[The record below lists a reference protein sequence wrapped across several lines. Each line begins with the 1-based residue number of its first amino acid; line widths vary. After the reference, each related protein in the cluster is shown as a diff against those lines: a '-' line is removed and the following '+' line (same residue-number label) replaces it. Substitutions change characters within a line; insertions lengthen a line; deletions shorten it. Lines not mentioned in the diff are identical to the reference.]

1 MPASWPSWSRRGKA
15 GIGSP
20 PEWSWSPLSRRKHPC
35 WRAPARSFR
44 SSAAAP
50 RSKSFL
56 AAVSSGISARPLA
69 LSPKDAPMKLKS
81 FFFCTLLALAAC
93 KAQKSGPVVA
103 KVGDEKITADELK
116 RRLDETS
123 PFLRARYNTLERK
136 KEFLENLIRNE
147 LLAQEAQRQ
156 GLDKSP
162 SVKEQMKRA
171 MIQELI
177 KKQLDERLSGTDIA
191 EEDLKKFYQAHLDDF
206 VKPERARV
214 FHILL
219 PAKDA
224 RERAEAKKK
233 AAALLKDI
241 DAREKKGE
249 TNAFQTAAIKESK
262 DALSAP
268 LGGDLRFLSKDELT
282 KAYNAELANAAFEL
296 KNPGDK
302 TQPFETPAGVE
313 LVKLQVKTVA
323 MNRSFEEGKEP
334 IRQRMARERRS
345 RDYDEWVKKLRENTK
360 VAIHEQE
367 LEQVQVDAAPSPQ
380 QPAGISSAHS
390 PGLPPVAP
398 VSQSGQKAPPTAASK
413 IGGN

>member
-1 MPASWPSWSRRGKA
+1 MNNRLASVF
-15 GIGSP
+15 
-20 PEWSWSPLSRRKHPC
+20 C
-35 WRAPARSFR
+35 
-44 SSAAAP
+44 
-50 RSKSFL
+50 
-56 AAVSSGISARPLA
+56 AV
-69 LSPKDAPMKLKS
+69 
-81 FFFCTLLALAAC
+81 LALAAC
-93 KAQKSGPVVA
+93 RKGEKSGPVVA
-103 KVGDEKITADELK
+103 EVGDEKITADEV
-116 RRLDETS
+116 RQRLNETS
-123 PFLRARYNTLERK
+123 PFLRARYNTVERK
-136 KEFLENLIRNE
+136 KEFLENMVRNE
-147 LLAQEAQRQ
+147 LLAQEAIRQ
-156 GLDKSP
+156 GYDKSP
-162 SVKEQMKRA
+162 AVREQTKRA

-177 KKQLDERLSGTDIA
+177 KHQLDSKLAGTDIP
-191 EEDLKKFYQAHLDDF
+191 EEELKKFYDAHLDDF

-233 AAALLKDI
+233 AAVLLKDI

-249 TNAFQTAAIKESK
+249 VNAFQGAAIKESK
-262 DALSAP
+262 DAPSAP

-282 KAYNAELANAAFEL
+282 RAYNAELANAAFEL

-323 MNRSFEEGKEP
+323 MNRSFEESKEP

-367 LEQVQVDAAPSPQ
+367 LEKVQVDAAPSPQ
-380 QPAGISSAHS
+380 QPAGISSAH
-390 PGLPPVAP
+390 PQALPPVAP
-398 VSQSGQKAPPTAASK
+398 VSPSGQKAPPTAASK

>member
-1 MPASWPSWSRRGKA
+1 MNNRLASV
-15 GIGSP
+15 
-20 PEWSWSPLSRRKHPC
+20 LC
-35 WRAPARSFR
+35 
-44 SSAAAP
+44 
-50 RSKSFL
+50 
-56 AAVSSGISARPLA
+56 AV
-69 LSPKDAPMKLKS
+69 
-81 FFFCTLLALAAC
+81 LALAAC
-93 KAQKSGPVVA
+93 RKGEKSGPVVA
-103 KVGDEKITADELK
+103 EVGDEKITADEV
-116 RRLDETS
+116 RQRLNETS
-123 PFLRARYNTLERK
+123 PFLRARYNTVERK
-136 KEFLENLIRNE
+136 KEFLENMVRNE
-147 LLAQEAQRQ
+147 LLAQEAIRQ
-156 GLDKSP
+156 GYDKSP
-162 SVKEQMKRA
+162 AVREQTKRA

-177 KKQLDERLSGTDIA
+177 KHQLDSKLAGTDIP
-191 EEDLKKFYQAHLDDF
+191 EEELKKFYDAHLDDF

-219 PAKDA
+219 PGKDA

-249 TNAFQTAAIKESK
+249 VNAFQSAAIKESK

-282 KAYNAELANAAFEL
+282 KAYNAELASAAFEL

-302 TQPFETPAGVE
+302 TQPFDTPAGVE

-323 MNRSFEEGKEP
+323 MNRSFEESKEP

-367 LEQVQVDAAPSPQ
+367 LEKVQVDAAPSPQ
-380 QPAGISSAHS
+380 QPAGISSAH
-390 PGLPPVAP
+390 PQALPPVAP
-398 VSQSGQKAPPTAASK
+398 VSPSGQKAPPTAASK

>member
-1 MPASWPSWSRRGKA
+1 MNNRLASV
-15 GIGSP
+15 
-20 PEWSWSPLSRRKHPC
+20 LC
-35 WRAPARSFR
+35 
-44 SSAAAP
+44 
-50 RSKSFL
+50 
-56 AAVSSGISARPLA
+56 AV
-69 LSPKDAPMKLKS
+69 
-81 FFFCTLLALAAC
+81 LALAAC
-93 KAQKSGPVVA
+93 RKGEKSGPVVA
-103 KVGDEKITADELK
+103 EVGDEKITADEV
-116 RRLDETS
+116 RQRLNETS
-123 PFLRARYNTLERK
+123 PFLRARYNTVERK
-136 KEFLENLIRNE
+136 KEFLENMVRNE
-147 LLAQEAQRQ
+147 LLAQEAIRQ
-156 GLDKSP
+156 GYDKSP
-162 SVKEQMKRA
+162 AVREQTKRA

-177 KKQLDERLSGTDIA
+177 KHQLDSKLAGTDIP
-191 EEDLKKFYQAHLDDF
+191 EEELKKFYDAHLDDF

-214 FHILL
+214 FHIFL

-241 DAREKKGE
+241 DAREKRGE
-249 TNAFQTAAIKESK
+249 VNAFQSAAIRESK

-282 KAYNAELANAAFEL
+282 KAYNAELANAAFDL

-302 TQPFETPAGVE
+302 TQPFDTPAGVE

-367 LEQVQVDAAPSPQ
+367 LEKVQADVAPSPQ
-380 QPAGISSAHS
+380 QPAGISSAH
-390 PGLPPVAP
+390 PQALPPVAP
-398 VSQSGQKAPPTAASK
+398 VSQPGQKAPPTAASK

>member
-1 MPASWPSWSRRGKA
+1 MNTR
-15 GIGSP
+15 
-20 PEWSWSPLSRRKHPC
+20 L
-35 WRAPARSFR
+35 ARVLC
-44 SSAAAP
+44 A
-50 RSKSFL
+50 
-56 AAVSSGISARPLA
+56 
-69 LSPKDAPMKLKS
+69 
-81 FFFCTLLALAAC
+81 TLALAAC
-93 KAQKSGPVVA
+93 HKGEKSGPVVA
-103 KVGDEKITADELK
+103 EVGDEKITADEV
-116 RRLDETS
+116 RQRLNETS
-123 PFLRARYNTLERK
+123 PFLRARYNTVERK
-136 KEFLENLIRNE
+136 KEFLENMVRNE
-147 LLAQEAQRQ
+147 LLAQEAIRQ
-156 GLDKSP
+156 GYDKSP
-162 SVKEQMKRA
+162 AVREQMKRA

-177 KKQLDERLSGTDIA
+177 KHQLDSKLAGTDIPD
-191 EEDLKKFYQAHLDDF
+191 EELKKFYDAHLDDF

-302 TQPFETPAGVE
+302 TQPFDTPAGVE

-323 MNRSFEEGKEP
+323 MNRSFEESKEP

-367 LEQVQVDAAPSPQ
+367 LEKVQVDAAPSPQ
-380 QPAGISSAHS
+380 QPAGISSAH
-390 PGLPPVAP
+390 PQALPPVAP
-398 VSQSGQKAPPTAASK
+398 VSQPGQKAPPTAASK
-413 IGGN
+413 MGGN

>member
-1 MPASWPSWSRRGKA
+1 MNNRLASV
-15 GIGSP
+15 
-20 PEWSWSPLSRRKHPC
+20 LC
-35 WRAPARSFR
+35 
-44 SSAAAP
+44 
-50 RSKSFL
+50 
-56 AAVSSGISARPLA
+56 AV
-69 LSPKDAPMKLKS
+69 
-81 FFFCTLLALAAC
+81 LALAAC
-93 KAQKSGPVVA
+93 RKGEKSGPVVA
-103 KVGDEKITADELK
+103 EVGDEKITADEV
-116 RRLDETS
+116 RQRLNETS
-123 PFLRARYNTLERK
+123 PFLRARYNTVERK
-136 KEFLENLIRNE
+136 KEFLENMVRNE
-147 LLAQEAQRQ
+147 LLAQEAIRQ
-156 GLDKSP
+156 GYDKSP
-162 SVKEQMKRA
+162 AVREQTKRA

-177 KKQLDERLSGTDIA
+177 KHQLDSKLAGTDIP
-191 EEDLKKFYQAHLDDF
+191 EEELKKFYDAHLDDF

-233 AAALLKDI
+233 AAVLLKDI
-241 DAREKKGE
+241 DAREKNGE
-249 TNAFQTAAIKESK
+249 VNAFQGAAIKESK
-262 DALSAP
+262 DAPSAP

-323 MNRSFEEGKEP
+323 MNRSFEESKEP

-367 LEQVQVDAAPSPQ
+367 LEKVQVDAAPSPQ
-380 QPAGISSAHS
+380 QPAGISSAH
-390 PGLPPVAP
+390 PQALPPVAP
-398 VSQSGQKAPPTAASK
+398 VSPSGQKAPPTAASK